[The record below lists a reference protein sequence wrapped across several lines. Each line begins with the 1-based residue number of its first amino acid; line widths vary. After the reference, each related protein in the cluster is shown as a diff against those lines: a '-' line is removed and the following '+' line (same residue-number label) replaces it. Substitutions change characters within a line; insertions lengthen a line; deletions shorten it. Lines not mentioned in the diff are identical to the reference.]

1 MDIAI
6 LIYDGFTALDA
17 VGPYEILSCLPTARV
32 HFVAKEVGP
41 VRTHTKALSLIADF
55 KLSDIPHPDIVVI
68 PGGTKGTIVASKDE
82 GILTWIRKA
91 HESSKWTTSVC
102 TGALI
107 LGAAGILQ
115 GLKATTHWYAS
126 NLLKQFGAE
135 YANDRVVQ
143 QGKIITA
150 AGVSAGIDMAL
161 HLAGEIA
168 GKEAAQMIQLLIEY
182 DPKPPFDSGSL
193 MKADKSIIKL
203 AQDAARSE
211 FE

>member
-17 VGPYEILSCLPTARV
+17 VGPYEILSCLPKAKV
-32 HFVAKEVGP
+32 HFVAKDVGP
-41 VRTHTKALSLIADF
+41 VRTHTKALSLMADF
-55 KLSDIPHPDIVVI
+55 KLPDIPHPDIIVI
-68 PGGTKGTIVASKDE
+68 PGGTKGTMVASKDE
-82 GILTWIRKA
+82 GILTWIRNA

-107 LGAAGILQ
+107 LGATGILQ
-115 GLKATTHWYAS
+115 GLKATTHWYTRDHLS
-126 NLLKQFGAE
+126 QFGAE
-135 YANDRVVQ
+135 YTNERVVR
-143 QGKIITA
+143 QGKVITA

-168 GKEAAQMIQLLIEY
+168 GKEVAQMIQLLIEY

>member
-17 VGPYEILSCLPTARV
+17 VGPYEILSCLPKAKV
-32 HFVAKEVGP
+32 HFVAKDVGP
-41 VRTHTKALSLIADF
+41 VRTHTKALSLMADF
-55 KLSDIPHPDIVVI
+55 KLPDIPHPDIVVI
-68 PGGTKGTIVASKDE
+68 PGGTKGTMVASKDE
-82 GILTWIRKA
+82 GILTWIRNA
-91 HESSKWTTSVC
+91 HKSSKWTTSVC

-115 GLKATTHWYAS
+115 GLKATTHWYARDHLS
-126 NLLKQFGAE
+126 QFGAE
-135 YANDRVVQ
+135 YTNERVVR
-143 QGKIITA
+143 QGKVITA

>member
-17 VGPYEILSCLPTARV
+17 VGPYEILSCLPKAKV
-32 HFVAKEVGP
+32 HFVAKDVGP
-41 VRTHTKALSLIADF
+41 VRTHTKALSLMADF

-68 PGGTKGTIVASKDE
+68 PGGTKGTIVASKDG

-115 GLKATTHWYAS
+115 GLKATTHWYARDHLS
-126 NLLKQFGAE
+126 QFGAE
-135 YANDRVVQ
+135 YTNERVVR
-143 QGKIITA
+143 QGKVITA

-168 GKEAAQMIQLLIEY
+168 GKEVAQMIQLLIEY